1 MFFFQKKLKNI
12 FFKEIITIMSPES
25 PTSVVHNFTQEEES
39 NMEWNIDQDL
49 SLYIPYVENRHA
61 NEEYIRNIFYYLN
74 IGDVKRVDFQPK
86 TNVYLDT
93 SDDKV
98 AFVHMERWFNNVCVH
113 NLQERILDEN
123 NEARIVHDDPHYW
136 VLLRNK
142 RPIPENFS
150 EQLSLLCARI
160 NTLEQKNMILET
172 TIGQMQWWIHQNN
185 ININFLNSKFNNA
198 VQAIP
203 ISQSN
208 SKTTTLPPPPPSPN
222 DQYNNSSVNIS
233 NIWSNRL
240 RTRNTITRQISSH
253 EWNNRLRPCNRVNYN
268 EDDKDDYYNVKR
280 SKM

>member
-1 MFFFQKKLKNI
+1 
-12 FFKEIITIMSPES
+12 MSSES
-25 PTSVVHNFTQEEES
+25 PMSVLQKFTQEEES
-39 NMEWNIDQDL
+39 NMELSIDQNL
-49 SLYIPYVENRHA
+49 SVYIPYLENQHA
-61 NEEYIRNIFYYLN
+61 NEEYIRNIFNSLN
-74 IGDVKRVDFQPK
+74 IGYVKRVDFQPK
-86 TNVYLDT
+86 TNVYLNT
-93 SDDKV
+93 SHDKV
-98 AFVHMERWFNNVCVH
+98 AFVHMERWFNNICVH

-150 EQLSLLCARI
+150 EQLSLLSARI
-160 NTLEQKNMILET
+160 NTLEQKNMVLET

-208 SKTTTLPPPPPSPN
+208 PKTTSLPPPPPSPKE
-222 DQYNNSSVNIS
+222 QYDNSSVNNS
-233 NIWSNRL
+233 NNSNTWSNRL
-240 RTRNTITRQISSH
+240 RTRNTNTRDITSH
-253 EWNNRLRPCNRVNYN
+253 EWSNRLRPGNRVNYN
-268 EDDKDDYYNVKR
+268 EDDYYNEDNDYSVKR